1 MTRMILYL
9 LFLLL
14 TACTHAKAE
23 VLPMLEVGP
32 ASSEAVVL
40 PFLRHLKIYPS
51 EKSGS
56 HDESVRGTLRHL
68 INKPLR
74 YGSLWINNQS
84 GKDLKLFVSNDL
96 PMKTLQIAGPF
107 SQLPEDAK
115 SIPFSDSVNLP
126 KGRSAL
132 LVAFESGKILTRFDP
147 YLSTE
152 DAYAARREKR
162 QLVILCMAGIM
173 IGTWFY
179 NFFLTIIA
187 GYRNYVYFLL
197 GSLFLDL
204 FVCSMVDL
212 PTQLKSSK
220 TDSLILE
227 TWYFWLGLLLYFFT
241 KFLLS
246 RTPIADYRKKR
257 ALLPAKAL
265 IVSCVLAYFSIKPF
279 PNFWDFIHPILI
291 VGAILV
297 PYYILAIFIRSPL
310 HRQEAIYSIFSW
322 SPLGICGIILV
333 LFYFGLTP
341 PNVLYPALFVAA
353 SIQLILTTSF
363 LFALRFQ
370 EEKNSQT
377 RLDQLLSI
385 AKDVQRLLVPSAIDT
400 ATGSGVL
407 ALRHTTSSSHL
418 SGNWGHAWQTTD
430 GSTNVILGNVDG
442 KGPRAALAVASIITL
457 VKEGVRNNLD
467 LKESLAEIGTTLW
480 SVYRGTCSSS
490 VTAFH
495 IDSNGYMESFAGESV
510 GWFLAR
516 QGQVSHETGR
526 GSPLGIS
533 SILKLRFTKMQLTQ
547 GDTIIAILD
556 ATSRSSR
563 EVKKLASN
571 LKELVNQAKD
581 PKDICESVLAHI
593 KKNGS
598 TDDTTVLA
606 YTFKIGA

>member
-1 MTRMILYL
+1 MVLYL
-9 LFLLL
+9 MFLLL
-14 TACTHAKAE
+14 TASAEAKAE
-23 VLPMLEVGP
+23 MPPTLEVGL
-32 ASSEAVVL
+32 ASTEAVVL
-40 PFLRHLKIYPS
+40 PILGHLKIYPN

-56 HDESVRGTLRHL
+56 YDDFIKGNIPNLL
-68 INKPLR
+68 NKPLR
-74 YGSLWINNQS
+74 YGSLWIDNQS
-84 GKDLKLFVSNDL
+84 GKDLQLFVSNDL

-107 SQLPEDAK
+107 VQLPEDTK
-115 SIPFSDSVNLP
+115 SISFSDSVNVP

-132 LVAFESGKILTRFDP
+132 LVAYESGKILTRFEP

-152 DAYAARREKR
+152 KVLLARRENR
-162 QLVILCMAGIM
+162 QLVILCTAGIM

-204 FVCSMVDL
+204 FVFSVVDL
-212 PTQLKSSK
+212 PTQLKTAS

-227 TWYFWLGLLLYFFT
+227 TWYFWLGLLLYFFI

-246 RTPIADYRKKR
+246 RTPIAEYRKKR

-265 IVSCVLAYFSIKPF
+265 IVSCVLAYFSISPF
-279 PNFWDFIHPILI
+279 PKFWEFVHPVLI
-291 VGAILV
+291 IGAISV
-297 PYYILAIFIRSPL
+297 PYYVLAVFIRSPL
-310 HRQEAIYSIFSW
+310 HRQEGLYGIFSW
-322 SPLGICGIILV
+322 SPLGVCGIILV
-333 LFYFGLTP
+333 LFYLGFTP
-341 PNVLYPALFVAA
+341 PDLLYPGLFIAA

-363 LFALRFQ
+363 IFALRFQ

-385 AKDVQRLLVPSAIDT
+385 AHDVQRLLVPSILDT
-400 ATGSGVL
+400 TTDSGVL
-407 ALRHTTSSSHL
+407 ALRHNTSSSHL

-495 IDSNGYMESFAGESV
+495 IDSNGYLESFAGESV

-516 QGQVSHETGR
+516 QGKVVHETGR

-563 EVKKLASN
+563 EIKRLAGN
-571 LKELVNQAKD
+571 LKDLATHAKD
-581 PKDICESVLAHI
+581 PKDICESVLAYI

-606 YTFKIGA
+606 YTFKKGA

>member
-1 MTRMILYL
+1 MVLYL
-9 LFLLL
+9 MAFLLSVG
-14 TACTHAKAE
+14 ADAKEE
-23 VLPMLEVGP
+23 VSPTLKVGP
-32 ASSEAVVL
+32 ASSESIFL
-40 PFLRHLKIYPS
+40 PILRHLKIYPS
-51 EKSGS
+51 EKSGA
-56 HDESVRGTLRHL
+56 HDDAIRGSLRHL

-74 YGSLWINNQS
+74 YGSLWIDNQS
-84 GKDLKLFVSNDL
+84 GRDLKLFVSNDL
-96 PMKTLQIAGPF
+96 PMKTLEIAGPF
-107 SQLPEDAK
+107 DQLPEDTK
-115 SIPFSDSVNLP
+115 NITFSDSVNLP
-126 KGRSAL
+126 RGRSAL
-132 LVAFESGKILTRFDP
+132 LIAFESGKILTRFDP
-147 YLSTE
+147 FLSTE
-152 DAYAARREKR
+152 EAYLARKEKR
-162 QLVILCMAGIM
+162 QLVILSMAGIM

-212 PTQLKSSK
+212 PTQLKTAR
-220 TDSLILE
+220 TDSWILE
-227 TWYFWLGLLLYFFT
+227 TWYFWLGFLLYFFT

-246 RTPIADYRKKR
+246 RTPIPEYRKKR
-257 ALLPAKAL
+257 ALLPAKTL

-279 PNFWDFIHPILI
+279 PQFWDFVQPVLI

-297 PYYILAIFIRSPL
+297 PYYTLAIFIRSPL
-310 HRQEAIYSIFSW
+310 HRQEALYSIFSW
-322 SPLGICGIILV
+322 SPLGLCGIILV
-333 LFYFGLTP
+333 LFYFGFTP
-341 PNVLYPALFVAA
+341 PNLLYPALFIAA

-377 RLDQLLSI
+377 RLDQLLHI
-385 AKDVQRLLVPSAIDT
+385 AQDVQRLLVPSAIDT
-400 ATGSGVL
+400 ATDSGVL

-418 SGNWGHAWQTTD
+418 SGNWGHAWQNKD

-457 VKEGVRNNLD
+457 VKEGVRTNLD
-467 LKESLAEIGTTLW
+467 LKETLAEIGSTLW
-480 SVYRGTCSSS
+480 SIYRGTCSSS

-516 QGQVSHETGR
+516 QGQVAHETGR

-533 SILKLRFTKMQLTQ
+533 SILKLRFTKMQLNQ

-556 ATSRSSR
+556 ANSRSSR
-563 EVKKLASN
+563 EVKRLAIN
-571 LKELVNQAKD
+571 LKDLMIQAKD

-606 YTFKIGA
+606 YAFKIGA